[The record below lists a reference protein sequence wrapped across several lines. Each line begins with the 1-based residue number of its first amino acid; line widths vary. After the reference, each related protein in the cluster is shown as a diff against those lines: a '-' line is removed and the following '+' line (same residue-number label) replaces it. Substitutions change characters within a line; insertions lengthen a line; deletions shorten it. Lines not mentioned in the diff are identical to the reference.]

1 LKYNARLSSLVL
13 ALAACG
19 GAGSTSSPGA
29 PAAPATP
36 AAPTAEAPAAG
47 SPTGT
52 KAQQLTALYA
62 EFWEENLKLN
72 PLQATQIGDPRYN
85 DQLPNSLSAEHRARV
100 RELRRQYLE
109 RAKAIGS
116 DGLSG
121 QDRLSYDVFVRNQAT
136 ELEGFDYPQH
146 LVPINQ
152 FNNMANQIALLG
164 SGTGSQPFKTV
175 ADYDAWLRRASQ
187 VPTVFD
193 QAMANMREGMAQG
206 IVAPRILMEKV
217 LPQLDKHI
225 VKKASDSTLWGPIA
239 ALPAGF
245 SASDKQRLTTE
256 YTALID
262 KTLVPAY
269 RKLRVFIADEYL
281 PKCRDTV
288 GLGALPSGAAWYAYR
303 VRDTTTTDLQPE
315 QIHQIGLAEVARIH
329 GEMKAVM
336 AKVGF
341 KGELKAYF
349 ASLKSNPAMYFKSE
363 NELLTAY
370 RAFRSTVEP
379 LLPKLFDVKPKA
391 DFEIRPVE
399 AFRAASASGGSYQA
413 PSEDGTRLGIFYV
426 NTYDLKARPRW
437 ALESLYLHEATPG
450 HHFQIALQR
459 ELDQLPRFR
468 RFSGEIAFNEGWGL
482 YAESLGKELGVYT
495 DPAMQFGAL
504 DAELW
509 RAIRLVTDTGIH
521 AKGWTRKQVL
531 DYMYANSPAE
541 PTRAISEAERFM
553 AIPGQALAYK
563 IGQLKIRELRTRAEK
578 ALGAS
583 FDVRAFH
590 TEVLK
595 DGSVPLAILEGKID
609 RWIAERKTGQAA
621 PASR

>member
-1 LKYNARLSSLVL
+1 LTYNTWLSSLVI

-19 GAGSTSSPGA
+19 GAGSTSA
-29 PAAPATP
+29 PVAPAEPPAAAAPAGP
-36 AAPTAEAPAAG
+36 
-47 SPTGT
+47 
-52 KAQQLTALYA
+52 AQQLAALY
-62 EFWEENLKLN
+62 EEYWEANLKLN
-72 PLQATQIGDPRYN
+72 PIQATMIGDPRYN
-85 DQLPNSLSAEHRARV
+85 DQLPNTLSAEHRARV
-100 RELRRQYLE
+100 REHRQKFLE
-109 RAKAIGS
+109 RAKAIGG

-121 QDRLSYDVFVRNQAT
+121 QDRLSYDVFVRDQAM
-136 ELEGFDYPQH
+136 ELEGFEYPQH
-146 LVPINQ
+146 LVPVNQ
-152 FNNMANQIALLG
+152 FNNVANLIAILG
-164 SGTGSQPFKTV
+164 SGKGAQPFKTV
-175 ADYDAWLRRASQ
+175 ADYDAWVRRASQ
-187 VPTVFD
+187 VPVVFD
-193 QAMANMREGMAQG
+193 QAIANMREGMAQG
-206 IVAPRILMEKV
+206 IVMPRILMEKV
-217 LPQLDKHI
+217 LPQLDQHI
-225 VKKASDSTLWGPIA
+225 VKKASDSTLWGPITT
-239 ALPAGF
+239 LPADF
-245 SASDKQRLTTE
+245 SASDKQRLTAA
-256 YTALID
+256 YTALIEQ
-262 KTLVPAY
+262 TVVPSY
-269 RKLRVFIADEYL
+269 RKLRAFIADEYL
-281 PKCRDTV
+281 AKCRDTV
-288 GLGALPSGAAWYAYR
+288 GLGGLPGGAAWYAHR
-303 VRDTTTTDLQPE
+303 VRDSTTTDLKPE

-341 KGELKAYF
+341 KGELKEYF
-349 ASLKSNPAMYFKSE
+349 ASLKSNPAMYFKTE
-363 NELLTAY
+363 DELLTAY
-370 RAFRSTVEP
+370 RDFRRTVEP

-413 PSEDGTRLGIFYV
+413 PSEDGSRLGIFYV

-437 ALESLYLHEATPG
+437 GLESLYLHEATPG

-459 ELDQLPRFR
+459 ELKELPRFR
-468 RFSGEIAFNEGWGL
+468 RFSGETAYNEGWGL
-482 YAESLGKELGVYT
+482 YAESLGKELGVFT
-495 DPAMQFGAL
+495 DPAMHFGAL

-578 ALGAS
+578 ELGPS

-609 RWIAERKTGQAA
+609 RWIAERKAGPTPG
-621 PASR
+621 SR